1 MPDPASP
8 ETNDKTRPARALRL
22 LPRLALAAT
31 CLAITTSAQSPRP
44 AGGGAQPEKAG
55 AAQASRTRR
64 VADKADARQQKQPAQ
79 SAGKA
84 APVEKAAQGS
94 EPARTDEAA
103 ATEAAAGGGTEA
115 KSDAKKPAAAKDVA
129 AKDVA
134 AKDAAAKPSG
144 VAKSSSGDEEI
155 ERLRAEL
162 NAADAESRPRLRRE
176 LVERLVALDR
186 KADALAELR
195 LMIHEDRFD
204 PAFFF
209 NTGNALARLG
219 DANAAADAYR
229 KAVAQRRGNY
239 ARALNNLG
247 VVLTRQGRWDE
258 AHDALTAA
266 LTQEN
271 LLYAEASYNLGR
283 LHLLRGN
290 SNLAQREWVRT
301 LRLKPDHA
309 DAAAALART
318 LAEEGDEKRAAAVL
332 ENFTARAARTGANVP
347 REIAYA
353 REAIAAARDDDG
365 REDERAA
372 ASPGAS
378 ASGLPGA
385 PARPAGN
392 SAAPRATGRRF
403 ELDASAH
410 RVFESARAAGER
422 GQHEE
427 AARQY
432 RRVLKQSGYFA
443 PANLELGLA
452 LTNLN
457 RWYDAIDA
465 LQPVAERDSARFPVA
480 HYHLARLYEK
490 LGRYTTAAE
499 HFARASELYGDSNPQ
514 MLVDLSRV
522 RERLGDTRGALDAI
536 EAYSVAIG
544 KQGSVPGWVVERADA
559 LRLKL
564 KAAPAKP

>member
-1 MPDPASP
+1 MFDPASP
-8 ETNDKTRPARALRL
+8 GTANTTRRARALPRL
-22 LPRLALAAT
+22 LPCLALAAACIAT
-31 CLAITTSAQSPRP
+31 PAGAQSPRP
-44 AGGGAQPEKAG
+44 AGGGAQARKPG
-55 AAQASRTRR
+55 AAQASRKRR
-64 VADKADARQQKQPAQ
+64 VADKPEARRPQQPAQ
-79 SAGKA
+79 PAVKA
-84 APVEKAAQGS
+84 APVDKAARGS
-94 EPARTDEAA
+94 EPARADEA
-103 ATEAAAGGGTEA
+103 ATEAATGGVPGA
-115 KSDAKKPAAAKDVA
+115 KADAKKPAAANVA
-129 AKDVA
+129 ATRP
-134 AKDAAAKPSG
+134 PS
-144 VAKSSSGDEEI
+144 ADEEI
-155 ERLRAEL
+155 ERLRSEL
-162 NAADAESRPRLRRE
+162 KAADAESRPRAQRE
-176 LVERLVALDR
+176 LVDRLVALDR
-186 KADALAELR
+186 KADALSELR
-195 LMIHEDRFD
+195 LMIHEDRLD

-229 KAVAQRRGNY
+229 KAVAQRGGNY

-271 LLYAEASYNLGR
+271 FLYAEASYNLGR
-283 LHLLRGN
+283 LHLLRGE
-290 SNLAQREWVRT
+290 SNLAAREWART

-309 DAAAALART
+309 DAAAALARA
-318 LAEEGDEKRAAAVL
+318 LAEDGDGKRAAAVL

-347 REIAYA
+347 RQIAFA
-353 REAIAAARDDDG
+353 REAIAAARDGDDDE
-365 REDERAA
+365 REDSRAT

-378 ASGLPGA
+378 APGVPGTSPRA
-385 PARPAGN
+385 AGD
-392 SAAPRATGRRF
+392 SAAPGASRAAGRRF

-410 RVFESARAAGER
+410 NVFQSARAAGER
-422 GQHEE
+422 GQYEE
-427 AARQY
+427 AVRQY

-452 LTNLN
+452 LSNLN

-465 LQPVAERDSARFPVA
+465 LQPVAQRDSARFPVA
-480 HYHLARLYEK
+480 HYHLARLYER
-490 LGRYTTAAE
+490 LGRHTTAAE
-499 HFARASELYGDSNPQ
+499 HFARAAQLYGDSNPQ

-559 LRLKL
+559 LRMKL
-564 KAAPAKP
+564 RAAPVKP